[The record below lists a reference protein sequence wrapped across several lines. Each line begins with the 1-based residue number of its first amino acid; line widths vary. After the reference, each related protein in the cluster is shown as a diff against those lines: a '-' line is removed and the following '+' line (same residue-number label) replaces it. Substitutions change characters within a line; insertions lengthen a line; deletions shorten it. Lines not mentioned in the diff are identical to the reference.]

1 MNFTLRPW
9 AMSDLDTLVVYA
21 DNYEI
26 AKNLTNHFPHPYTR
40 ESGEGFIAMA
50 SKKEPYNVFA
60 IDVKGEAV
68 GAIGVHPQGD
78 IFSKNAE
85 MGYWLA
91 EPFWGKGIMTE
102 AIRRMLDYSFKTWE
116 VDRVFA
122 RPFGSNLGSQHV
134 LEKVGFTLEA
144 RFDKTIWKDGRYEDE
159 LVYAFRKHTT

>member
-60 IDVKGEAV
+60 IDVKVEAV